1 MGLMLGASVMT
12 VCELIDLLIYNGVIK
27 CVGRKRVGNKT
38 DSDKVQAYNKDD
50 TNEENSDSQH
60 KNGTV

>member
-27 CVGRKRVGNKT
+27 CVGRKRVGNKN
-38 DSDKVQAYNKDD
+38 DNDKVQAYNKDD
-50 TNEENSDSQH
+50 TNEKNLDSQH

>member
-12 VCELIDLLIYNGVIK
+12 VCELVDLLIYNGVIK
-27 CVGRKRVGNKT
+27 CVGRKKVGNKN
-38 DSDKVQAYNKDD
+38 DGDKVNAYNKEDV
-50 TNEENSDSQH
+50 NEENLDVQY